1 MSQFEREQHVTG
13 ESSEDEQRERQE
25 QEQQDEQQQKK
36 DEPDAELEARRTA
49 DPEKADEYGQS
60 GDLGTGTQG
69 SSNVA
74 GQQQS
79 L

>member
-25 QEQQDEQQQKK
+25 QEQQDEQQKK

-49 DPEKADEYGQS
+49 DPKKADEYGQS

-69 SSNVA
+69 SSNIA

>member
-25 QEQQDEQQQKK
+25 QEQQDEQQKK

-69 SSNVA
+69 SSNIA